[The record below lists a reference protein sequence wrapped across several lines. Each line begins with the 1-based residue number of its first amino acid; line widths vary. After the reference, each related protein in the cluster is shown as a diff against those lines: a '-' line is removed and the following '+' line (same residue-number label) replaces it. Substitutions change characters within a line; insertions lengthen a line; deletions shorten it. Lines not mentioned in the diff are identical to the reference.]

1 MKHLLLKMGI
11 AVLSVAISGMVW
23 LLLTVPLNKT
33 SISFLQTILF
43 YVSPVTYIGWFLFG
57 YLCIFF
63 YTAILKFFQKVQQRN
78 HQGQVLT

>member
-1 MKHLLLKMGI
+1 MKHLLLKIGI

-43 YVSPVTYIGWFLFG
+43 YVSPVTYFGWLLFG

-63 YTAILKFFQKVQQRN
+63 YTFILKFIAKLGVPSE
-78 HQGQVLT
+78 GAEVV